1 MITFKHTQDE
11 NNENVTL
18 FEAYENERL
27 LGKCLLRCENNI
39 ADVFAISSL
48 PGLDNIIQGL
58 LKSAYHYAS
67 FKGIYIGKCT
77 AKGID
82 DILLKMGFQHSNG
95 EYSSDIPSI
104 LMGTCCK

>member
-48 PGLDNIIQGL
+48 PGLDNIINAF
-58 LKSAYHYAS
+58 SSTFANIDS
-67 FKGIYIGKCT
+67 FKRGVMICT
-77 AKGID
+77 
-82 DILLKMGFQHSNG
+82 F
-95 EYSSDIPSI
+95 
-104 LMGTCCK
+104 